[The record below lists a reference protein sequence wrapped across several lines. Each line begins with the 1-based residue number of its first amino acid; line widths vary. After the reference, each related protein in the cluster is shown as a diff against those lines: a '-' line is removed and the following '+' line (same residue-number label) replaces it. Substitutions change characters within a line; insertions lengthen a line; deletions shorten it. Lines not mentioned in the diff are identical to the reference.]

1 MTSLGETAEPLNRED
16 ARILELESGPIRG
29 HTLKILV
36 VEGPE
41 DPSGRALRAEI
52 AQRLPDVPRWRQRL
66 VPAPGTPTGLAWQDD
81 PDFDIERHVRVAST
95 GRRIGEKELRQLVAA
110 TMVEQLDRTR
120 PLWSL
125 DVLPGLEDGRWA
137 LVWKVHHCLAD
148 GVTILRVGSRLLWT
162 EEPAK
167 QSPRT
172 RDRARSDGAA
182 APGTPARLAAGLR
195 LARVAGH
202 RGLLPR
208 EFRRVGEL
216 SPLAGEVGP
225 RRAVGFA
232 SCTLDELRSIGRA
245 STPHATV
252 NDVLLAVV
260 AGGLRRWLDDRQARG
275 TSMKVQVPVS
285 MHPGPGADDP
295 AGNRDSFLFVNL
307 PLAEDDPVARL
318 HALAEATRLRKNRHD
333 AEAIYALRKSLVH
346 APKLVRRGL
355 QHLVQGPHEYSLNVS
370 NVPGPAHPIH
380 VLGRRVEALYS
391 IAEVAPHH
399 ALRVAAVSLAGSMYI
414 GLCADPDIV
423 PDLDGLTA
431 DIRWSLDELRQ
442 RLVSL

>member
-1 MTSLGETAEPLNRED
+1 MSLGDTAVPLSRED

-41 DPSGRALRAEI
+41 DPSGQALRAAI
-52 AQRLPDVPRWRQRL
+52 AQRLPDVPRMRQRL
-66 VPAPGTPTGLAWQDD
+66 VPAPGTPAGLAWQDD
-81 PDFDIERHVRVAST
+81 PDFDIDQHVRVAST
-95 GRRIGEKELRQLVAA
+95 DSVISEKELRRFVAA

-125 DVLPGLEDGRWA
+125 DVLPGLEDDRWA

-148 GVTILRVGSRLLWT
+148 GVTSLRVGSRLLWT
-162 EEPAK
+162 EERAP

-172 RDRARSDGAA
+172 HDSARSDDAA
-182 APGTPARLAAGLR
+182 APGTPARLVAGMR

-232 SCTLDELRSIGRA
+232 HCTLDELRSIGRA

-260 AGGLRRWLDDRQARG
+260 AGALRRWLDDRQARG

-285 MHPGPGADDP
+285 MHPGTGADEP
-295 AGNRDSFLFVNL
+295 AGNRDSFLFVSL

-318 HALAEATRLRKNRHD
+318 QALAEATRLRKNRHD
-333 AEAIYALRKSLVH
+333 AEAIYAVRKSLAH
-346 APKLVRRGL
+346 APKLLRRGL
-355 QHLVQGPHEYSLNVS
+355 QHVVQGPHEYSLNVS
-370 NVPGPAHPIH
+370 NVPGPTGPIH

-399 ALRVAAVSLAGSMYI
+399 ALRVAAVSLEGSMYV

-431 DIRWSLDELRQ
+431 GIRWSLDELRQ
-442 RLVSL
+442 RLLPTS

>member
-1 MTSLGETAEPLNRED
+1 MPLGETAEPLSRED

-41 DPSGRALRAEI
+41 DPSGQALRAAI
-52 AQRLPDVPRWRQRL
+52 VQRLPEVPRWRQRL
-66 VPAPGTPTGLAWQDD
+66 VPAPGTTTGLAWEDD
-81 PDFDIERHVRVAST
+81 PRFDIERHVRVVSS
-95 GRRIGEKELRQLVAA
+95 GRRMGEKELRRVVAS

-162 EEPAK
+162 EEPAQ

-172 RDRARSDGAA
+172 HDSARSDDGA
-182 APGTPARLAAGLR
+182 APGTSARLVAGLR
-195 LARVAGH
+195 LARFAGH

-208 EFRRVGEL
+208 EFRRVGGL

-225 RRAVGFA
+225 HRAVGFA
-232 SCTLDELRSIGRA
+232 HCTLDELRSIGRA
-245 STPHATV
+245 STPRATV

-260 AGGLRRWLDDRQARG
+260 AGALRRWLDDRQARG

-285 MHPGPGADDP
+285 MHPGPGAEDP

-333 AEAIYALRKSLVH
+333 AEAIYGLRRSLAH
-346 APKLVRRGL
+346 APKLLRRGL
-355 QHLVQGPHEYSLNVS
+355 QHVVQGPHEYSLNVS
-370 NVPGPAHPIH
+370 NVPGPAGPIH

-399 ALRVAAVSLAGSMYI
+399 ALRVAAVSLSGSMYI

-431 DIRWSLDELRQ
+431 NIRWSLDELRQ
-442 RLVSL
+442 RLVAT